1 MAAEYARNYSSW
13 IMTSIFRRSTGI
25 SLHTTGWIMHI
36 DMKKLSNSAVLI
48 HVKEGQKPDRPVRLL
63 AGRASLHVTVEIQ
76 FAQMLRCG
84 AKG

>member
-1 MAAEYARNYSSW
+1 
-13 IMTSIFRRSTGI
+13 
-25 SLHTTGWIMHI
+25 
-36 DMKKLSNSAVLI
+36 MKKLSNSAVLI